1 MQELQIKPD
10 YHAQI
15 MNDYNEIMQMLREL
29 KAEQNKES
37 ENIK

>member
-15 MNDYNEIMQMLREL
+15 IANYNEIMQMIKEL
-29 KAEQNKES
+29 KEQKS
-37 ENIK
+37 EVEE